1 MASVV
6 VTGDESTKEVFETPY
21 DKIGKITFIEVDNQ
35 SASAVTITVQDVF
48 TPFATD
54 ETTSP
59 SEVTKNRK
67 QFTVGAGEEKSWQDK
82 TKSIE
87 ILGTC
92 KLAFSTTSSDIKVT
106 VGYDFE

>member
-1 MASVV
+1 MPSVV
-6 VTGDESTKEVFETPY
+6 ITGDESTKEVFDTPY
-21 DKIGKITFIEVDNQ
+21 DKIGKIAFIEVDNQ
-35 SASAVTITVQDVF
+35 SASDVTITVQDVF

-54 ETTSP
+54 ETPSP
-59 SEVTKNRK
+59 SEVTRSRK
-67 QFTVGAGEEKSWQDK
+67 QLTVKAGEDISWEDK